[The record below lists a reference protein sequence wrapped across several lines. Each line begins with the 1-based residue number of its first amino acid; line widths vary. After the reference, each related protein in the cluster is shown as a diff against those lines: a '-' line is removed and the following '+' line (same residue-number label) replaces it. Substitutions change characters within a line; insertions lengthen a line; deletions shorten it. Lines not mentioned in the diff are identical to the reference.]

1 MHAFAIATVLAGALS
16 VEAGPLKLAKRVLMG
31 RLDDGA
37 HEIEHKFQ
45 PVTDFDTDG
54 CYYTSAID
62 KDGNTNR
69 GLSQKDVYFKGPAAD
84 CREPNRLENNN
95 VYSRKRCNNGWCAIM
110 YEYYFEKDQSSWGT
124 INAAGGGNGHT
135 HDWENIVVFVQGED
149 VKRVAPSCH
158 GGYEHATNTPLLD
171 GQRAKVVYH
180 KDGGFTHC
188 WRMANEADDDIENY
202 TGQWFIGNLVG
213 WDNWPV
219 VNGRSLRDYLYDAW
233 NGGVGPKFWD
243 KDDSFT
249 KKLGEAA
256 GDQCPGFDPA
266 KDE

>member
-1 MHAFAIATVLAGALS
+1 MKPRADILSSAMKKKAGFTNNASQPPNNITSLLS
-16 VEAGPLKLAKRVLMG
+16 RIKLAKSY
-31 RLDDGA
+31 
-37 HEIEHKFQ
+37 I
-45 PVTDFDTDG
+45 
-54 CYYTSAID
+54 
-62 KDGNTNR
+62 
-69 GLSQKDVYFKGPAAD
+69 
-84 CREPNRLENNN
+84 
-95 VYSRKRCNNGWCAIM
+95 
-110 YEYYFEKDQSSWGT
+110 WGT

-135 HDWENIVVFVQGED
+135 HDWENVVVFVQGED

-158 GGYEHATNTPLLD
+158 GGYEHATNTPRLD

-188 WRMANEADDDIENY
+188 WRMANEGDVDIENY

>member
-1 MHAFAIATVLAGALS
+1 MHAVTLTTLLAAALS
-16 VEAGPLKLAKRVLMG
+16 VEASPLQQVKRALIG
-31 RLDDGA
+31 RLPDGA

-45 PVTDFDTDG
+45 PATDFDTDG

-62 KDGNTNR
+62 QDGKTNR
-69 GLSQKDVYFKGPAAD
+69 GLGQKDVLAKGLAAD
-84 CREPNRLENNN
+84 CRNNDRLENNN

-110 YEYYFEKDQSSWGT
+110 YEYYFEKDQLVWGS
-124 INAAGGGNGHT
+124 IGVGPGNGHT
-135 HDWENIVVFVQGED
+135 HDWENVIVFVQGED

-158 GGYEHATNTPLLD
+158 GNYDHATNEPRLD

-180 KDGGFTHC
+180 KDSGSTHC
-188 WRMANEADDDIENY
+188 WRMANEADDGIENF

-219 VNGRSLRDYLYDAW
+219 VNGRSLRDALYDAW
-233 NGGVGPKFWD
+233 NGGIGPKFWD

-249 KKLGEAA
+249 NTLRKAA
-256 GDQCPGFDPA
+256 GDGAPGFDPA
-266 KDE
+266 VDE